1 LSSRPR
7 RRNLRPAAPAGMG
20 DAMPDNGPAVFLDD
34 DEAALDPYGLLGR
47 AALELM
53 GLRPG
58 GWT

>member
-1 LSSRPR
+1 
-7 RRNLRPAAPAGMG
+7 
-20 DAMPDNGPAVFLDD
+20 MPDNGPAVFLDD